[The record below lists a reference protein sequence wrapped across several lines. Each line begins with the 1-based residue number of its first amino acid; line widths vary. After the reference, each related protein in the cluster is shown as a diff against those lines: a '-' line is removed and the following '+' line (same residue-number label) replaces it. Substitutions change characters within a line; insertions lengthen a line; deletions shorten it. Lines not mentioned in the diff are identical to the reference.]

1 MSIWARSE
9 VNGAVKVVLSDLTL
23 CRDKPRGFLVEHF
36 FLVLHPSLQTPPRLP
51 AVPQGHLPEAV
62 LPISLAD
69 RKLYS
74 CQKSGSFPSYFLLS
88 GMASSWIK
96 RAVVATASM
105 EEMTGT
111 CRRGRREKAGLSF
124 LAAEDSLGSA
134 KLMG

>member
-1 MSIWARSE
+1 M
-9 VNGAVKVVLSDLTL
+9 VLSDLTL
-23 CRDKPRGFLVEHF
+23 SRDKPRGFLLEHF
-36 FLVLHPSLQTPPRLP
+36 FLVLHPSLQAPPRLP
-51 AVPQGHLPEAV
+51 AVPQGHLSEAV

-69 RKLYS
+69 HKLCS
-74 CQKSGSFPSYFLLS
+74 CQKSGSFPSHFLLS

-96 RAVVATASM
+96 QAMVATASV

-111 CRRGRREKAGLSF
+111 HRRGRREKAGLSF